1 MFEIRHYIRLE
12 TIWAQYQT
20 YGVYRIS
27 VWTKLPISSSLSHS
41 LTEGAQSSA
50 FFPTTSLP
58 LPLSSPSPELSEL
71 AGDGVERAAPPSA
84 ERAGGRRRG
93 AASRARGCRPRRAGC
108 AAAGRA
114 PGRASVSSLLRRRR
128 PKHAGGRPRRFLSRR
143 RWPSVRVEPAAPP
156 PAERAGGRP

>member
-1 MFEIRHYIRLE
+1 MDLCYYNFVVFEAHHYYSRNYTSAIITLHMFEIRHYIRLE

-58 LPLSSPSPELSEL
+58 LPLSSPSPALSEL
-71 AGDGVERAAPPSA
+71 AGDGVERTAPSSA
-84 ERAGGRRRG
+84 ERAGVRLHRASRG
-93 AASRARGCRPRRAGC
+93 AAARAGRRPPR
-108 AAAGRA
+108 ASQATAGRVH
-114 PGRASVSSLLRRRR
+114 R
-128 PKHAGGRPRRFLSRR
+128 
-143 RWPSVRVEPAAPP
+143 
-156 PAERAGGRP
+156 